1 MYKIFYEQRALIFP
15 NIEEKDLDLDATS
28 PQLETY
34 EVEKIHNFLRQWL
47 VVNLTEDVTI
57 DGISPEV
64 LSAALLRTFH
74 MAPAAG
80 GVVLAD
86 GQFAA
91 IERHGIPDL
100 PKGHIE
106 EGEDAAHAALR
117 EVEEETGLTGL
128 GIVRQLPTSWH
139 CYLYEDEWRLKPT
152 YWYLMSTEDPSKVIP
167 QTDEDITEVTF
178 LGEYDM
184 EWFLGNTY
192 RSIAETL
199 GPVLQNEIDAPA
211 QAGASSV
218 THNNVEAPAS
228 GC

>member
-28 PQLETY
+28 HELASY
-34 EVEKIHNFLRQWL
+34 EVEKVHNFLRQWL

-64 LSAALLRTFH
+64 LSAALLRTFC

-80 GVVLAD
+80 GVVLAK

-117 EVEEETGLTGL
+117 EVEEETGLAGL
-128 GIVRQLPTSWH
+128 SIVRQLPTSWH

-152 YWYLMSTEDPSKVIP
+152 YWYLMTTDDPTNTRP

-178 LGEYDM
+178 LSEYDL
-184 EWFLGNTY
+184 EWFLKNTY

-199 GPVLQNEIDAPA
+199 KNSLEQLLT
-211 QAGASSV
+211 SHS
-218 THNNVEAPAS
+218 
-228 GC
+228 

>member
-47 VVNLTEDVTI
+47 MVTLTEDVTI

-64 LSAALLRTFH
+64 LSATLLRTFH
-74 MAPAAG
+74 LAPAAG

-152 YWYLMSTEDPSKVIP
+152 FWFLMTTDNPSNTRP

-178 LGEYDM
+178 LGPYDL
-184 EWFLGNTY
+184 EWFLKNTY
-192 RSIAETL
+192 RSLADTL
-199 GPVLQNEIDAPA
+199 GEELKKLKTEN
-211 QAGASSV
+211 S
-218 THNNVEAPAS
+218 
-228 GC
+228 

>member
-15 NIEEKDLDLDATS
+15 NIEEKNLVLDATS
-28 PQLETY
+28 PQLESY

-57 DGISPEV
+57 DGISPKV
-64 LSAALLRTFH
+64 LSAALLRTFR

-80 GVVLAD
+80 GVVVND

-106 EGEDAAHAALR
+106 EGEDAAAAALR

-128 GIVRQLPTSWH
+128 SIVRQLPSSWH
-139 CYLYEDEWRLKPT
+139 CYLYEDEWRLKQT
-152 YWYLMSTEDPSKVIP
+152 SWFLMTTADPSKINP
-167 QTDEDITEVTF
+167 QTDEDITQVTF
-178 LGEYDM
+178 LSEYDV
-184 EWFLGNTY
+184 EWFLENTY

-199 GPVLQNEIDAPA
+199 GEELKTFN
-211 QAGASSV
+211 S
-218 THNNVEAPAS
+218 
-228 GC
+228 

>member
-1 MYKIFYEQRALIFP
+1 MYKVFYEQRALIFP
-15 NIEEKDLDLDATS
+15 NVDEKDLDLSATS
-28 PQLETY
+28 SQLESY

-57 DGISPEV
+57 GGISPEV
-64 LSAALLRTFH
+64 LSAALLRTFRL
-74 MAPAAG
+74 APAAG
-80 GVVLAD
+80 GVVLSD

-106 EGEDAAHAALR
+106 EGEDAAAAAVR

-128 GIVRQLPTSWH
+128 HIIRQLPTSWH

-152 YWYLMSTEDPSKVIP
+152 YWYLMTTDDPSHTAP

-178 LGEYDM
+178 LSEYDT
-184 EWFLGNTY
+184 EWFLKNTY

-199 GPVLQNEIDAPA
+199 GKELKTLNF
-211 QAGASSV
+211 
-218 THNNVEAPAS
+218 
-228 GC
+228 

>member
-15 NIEEKDLDLDATS
+15 NIEEKDLDFDTTS
-28 PQLETY
+28 TQLESY

-57 DGISPEV
+57 DGVSPEV
-64 LSAALLRTFH
+64 LSAALLRTFRL
-74 MAPAAG
+74 APAAG

-117 EVEEETGLTGL
+117 EVEEETGLADL
-128 GIVRQLPTSWH
+128 SIVKQLPTSWH

-152 YWYLMSTEDPSKVIP
+152 YWYLMATSDPNHTQP

-178 LGEYDM
+178 LSEYDLD
-184 EWFLGNTY
+184 WFLENTY

-199 GPVLQNEIDAPA
+199 GPDLKTLI
-211 QAGASSV
+211 S
-218 THNNVEAPAS
+218 
-228 GC
+228 

>member
-15 NIEEKDLDLDATS
+15 NIEEKELVLDVTS
-28 PQLETY
+28 EQLETY

-47 VVNLTEDVTI
+47 VVNLSDDVTI

-64 LSAALLRTFH
+64 LSAALCRTFR

-80 GVVLAD
+80 GVVVDD

-100 PKGHIE
+100 PKGHLE
-106 EGEDAAHAALR
+106 EGEDPATAALR
-117 EVEEETGLTGL
+117 EVEEETGLPGL
-128 GIVRQLPTSWH
+128 QILRPLPSSWH
-139 CYLYEDEWRLKPT
+139 CYLLGDEWRLKQT
-152 YWYLMSTEDPSKVIP
+152 SWFLMTTSDTRQTAP

-178 LGEYDM
+178 LGEYDL
-184 EWFLGNTY
+184 EWFLKNTY

-199 GPVLQNEIDAPA
+199 SEELTSICKQ
-211 QAGASSV
+211 
-218 THNNVEAPAS
+218 
-228 GC
+228 

>member
-1 MYKIFYEQRALIFP
+1 MYKIFYEQRALVFP
-15 NIEEKDLDLDATS
+15 NIDEKDLDLNATS
-28 PQLETY
+28 TQLESY

-47 VVNLTEDVTI
+47 VVNLKEDVIT
-57 DGISPEV
+57 PEV
-64 LSAALLRTFH
+64 LPAALLRTFRL
-74 MAPAAG
+74 APAAG
-80 GVVLAD
+80 GVVLND

-106 EGEDAAHAALR
+106 EGEDAATAAMR
-117 EVEEETGLTGL
+117 EVEEETGLAGL
-128 GIVRQLPTSWH
+128 SIIEQLPTSWH

-152 YWYLMSTEDPSKVIP
+152 YWYLMTTADPSATQP

-178 LGEYDM
+178 LSAYDL

-199 GPVLQNEIDAPA
+199 GDTLK
-211 QAGASSV
+211 GK
-218 THNNVEAPAS
+218 VENY
-228 GC
+228 

>member
-34 EVEKIHNFLRQWL
+34 EVEKVHNFLRQWL
-47 VVNLTEDVTI
+47 VVSLTEDVTI

-64 LSAALLRTFH
+64 LSAALLRTFYL
-74 MAPAAG
+74 APAAG

-100 PKGHIE
+100 PKGHVE

-128 GIVRQLPTSWH
+128 SIVRQLPTSWH

-152 YWYLMSTEDPSKVIP
+152 FWFLMTTDNPSNTQP
-167 QTDEDITEVTF
+167 QTEEDITEVTF
-178 LGEYDM
+178 LGPYDL
-184 EWFLGNTY
+184 EWFLKNTY
-192 RSIAETL
+192 RSLADTL
-199 GPVLQNEIDAPA
+199 GEELNKLKTE
-211 QAGASSV
+211 
-218 THNNVEAPAS
+218 N
-228 GC
+228 